1 MIHNA
6 TVATSLGNTKTN
18 DKIDK
23 QSRGWTFTLNN
34 WDATE
39 LQVLQAF
46 CKNKKYIIGKEIG
59 DENGT
64 PHLQGYLYSKSPIR
78 WSTMKK
84 LNNRLHFEAAKGNMD
99 SNYNYCSKE
108 GDFETNIDPPKENK
122 LTYKEARE
130 QKRLRIL
137 ENEYKPVVWRD
148 WQKKCIEICNS
159 PKENRKIYWLYEK
172 KGNVGKSFL
181 TRYLYLQYKSILA
194 SGKQSDVFN
203 QALKYDIENKCQ
215 DPDLLLCDI
224 PRTFDTEYVSY
235 GCLEKIKDRLLFS
248 GKYEGGVIFYEQSP
262 HILCYSN
269 QKPCVEKMSPDRW
282 EIIHIGDEE
291 EDEEEDEII
300 NI

>member
-1 MIHNA
+1 M
-6 TVATSLGNTKTN
+6 
-18 DKIDK
+18 
-23 QSRGWTFTLNN
+23 
-34 WDATE
+34 
-39 LQVLQAF
+39 
-46 CKNKKYIIGKEIG
+46 
-59 DENGT
+59 
-64 PHLQGYLYSKSPIR
+64 
-78 WSTMKK
+78 
-84 LNNRLHFEAAKGNMD
+84 
-99 SNYNYCSKE
+99 KE
-108 GDFETNIDPPKENK
+108 G
-122 LTYKEARE
+122 EARE